1 MRNFSPEIAKS
12 VVTYWDSSLGQQ
24 PGTAAGTAAEKKNG
38 DFLEKSTNKHPVFF
52 ADSLSNTIGN
62 TLEPLSLHLGGGRVE
77 SRPVRHPSAKGSNRA
92 QGYRRSG
99 CVTGRTRR
107 SGVDFLWVLGPDSI
121 RGISERLLWASE
133 QSCESV
139 PCVPVQ

>member
-1 MRNFSPEIAKS
+1 VRNFSPEIAKS
-12 VVTYWDSSLGQQ
+12 VGHVLGQQPGQQ

-62 TLEPLSLHLGGGRVE
+62 TLEQLSLHLGGGRVE
-77 SRPVRHPSAKGSNRA
+77 SRPVRHLSAKGTNRA

-99 CVTGRTRR
+99 CVTDRPRR
-107 SGVDFLWVLGPDSI
+107 SGVDFLWVLGPGSI
-121 RGISERLLWASE
+121 RGVSERLLWASE
-133 QSCESV
+133 RRLHILLV
-139 PCVPVQ
+139 TVVH